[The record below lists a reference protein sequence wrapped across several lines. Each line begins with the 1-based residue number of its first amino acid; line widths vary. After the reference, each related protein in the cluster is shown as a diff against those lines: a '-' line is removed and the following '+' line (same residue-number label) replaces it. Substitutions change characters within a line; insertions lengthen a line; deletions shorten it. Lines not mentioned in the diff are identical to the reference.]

1 MIPAFHDSSSVPK
14 IMKCRDLLYIIILIP
29 GQSSDCYDVYKL
41 GLPLPEVYDLK
52 SLGSVQCLEGGWTSI
67 QHRGQYGNPKDYFS
81 KNWIE
86 YAQGFGSPGKNE
98 SKAEEA
104 LGTIP

>member
-1 MIPAFHDSSSVPK
+1 MQATVYVMS
-14 IMKCRDLLYIIILIP
+14 LIP

-41 GLPLPEVYDLK
+41 GLPLPGVYDLK

-86 YAQGFGSPGKNE
+86 YAQGFGNPGKNE
-98 SKAEEA
+98 IKVEEG
-104 LGTIP
+104 LPRYNMITTLY